1 MVNHNNVNPEQE
13 YGLNKSN
20 TNNNTSSMVAKPIN
34 KNMKKSRS
42 GAVVEIIANNGR
54 NITHRSLGETRD
66 NFMISAVLPHYGN
79 QRNYR

>member
-20 TNNNTSSMVAKPIN
+20 TNNNTMVAKPIN